1 MIFRAVSDSPELF
14 SAEAFCETD
23 SVWRF
28 MKYVR
33 FLGENAHR
41 TIAYY
46 NHFWQCTVNVGV
58 HFRIGRIAVG
68 RPRRVAL
75 PRIIKDDL
83 PRCTADNNNQ
93 CVLVRNAKRDFI
105 K

>member
-28 MKYVR
+28 TKYVR
-33 FLGENAHR
+33 SLGENAHR
-41 TIAYY
+41 TTAYY

-58 HFRIGRIAVG
+58 HFRIGY
-68 RPRRVAL
+68 RRTML
-75 PRIIKDDL
+75 PLLAARDATC
-83 PRCTADNNNQ
+83 RVVTNN
-93 CVLVRNAKRDFI
+93 
-105 K
+105 